1 MTTRQPELRSERIE
15 LLDPDRVL
23 QDLRER
29 GGRDLRL
36 RLLSDEAQRRGGR
49 LDDRPEKVFG
59 YRHTFESA
67 RPIAAPRGQR
77 GQDVTNAEFEIIL
90 QGYDDPDSTDR
101 LAIGIATLRGG
112 ENSASYPLLINA
124 PQGNFVLSE
133 EYTVVDDRV
142 EPTESWWTAVTGCL
156 TRNCVTV
163 CANSLST
170 CRGSWIE
177 YLGCVA
183 WNCGGC
189 WVKCAACATCN
200 CSWWCSWAAGCCS
213 Q

>member
-1 MTTRQPELRSERIE
+1 MTTRLPELRTERIE
-15 LLDPDRVL
+15 LLDQTRVL
-23 QDLRER
+23 RDLRDR
-29 GGRDLRL
+29 GGRDLQL

-49 LDDRPEKVFG
+49 LIDRSESVFG

-67 RPIAAPRGQR
+67 RPILAPEGRGR
-77 GQDVTNAEFEIIL
+77 DVTNAEFEIL
-90 QGYDDPDSTDR
+90 VEEYDTRNSANK
-101 LAIGIATLRGG
+101 LAVGIATLRAG
-112 ENSASYPLLINA
+112 ENSSSYPLLLDA
-124 PQGNFVLSE
+124 PEGNFVLSE
-133 EYTVVDDRV
+133 EYTVVGDQV
-142 EPTESWWTAVTGCL
+142 EPTESWWTAVTGCI

-163 CANSLST
+163 CANSLGT

-200 CSWWCSWAAGCCS
+200 CGWWCGWATGCCS